1 MITKSRIFEVY
12 ESTDGR
18 RRYLYTQSLVPG
30 KKVYGEKL
38 FTENNVEY
46 RQWDVSKSKL
56 ASVILKGASNVGI
69 RQGDSVLYLGSST
82 GTTVSH
88 VSDMVGTNG
97 IIFAVDI
104 APRVMRELV
113 FLSQSRKNIVPVLVD
128 SSKTDV
134 LKGRV
139 SAVDIL
145 YQDVA
150 QKNQVEIFLKN
161 ASMFL
166 KDGGYGLLALKSRSI
181 DVTKQPKRIYKEV
194 LEQLEKHLKVID
206 YRELDPFQKDHAMFI
221 CKK

>member
-113 FLSQSRKNIVPVLVD
+113 FLSQSRKI
-128 SSKTDV
+128 
-134 LKGRV
+134 R
-139 SAVDIL
+139 
-145 YQDVA
+145 
-150 QKNQVEIFLKN
+150 FL
-161 ASMFL
+161 
-166 KDGGYGLLALKSRSI
+166 
-181 DVTKQPKRIYKEV
+181 
-194 LEQLEKHLKVID
+194 
-206 YRELDPFQKDHAMFI
+206 
-221 CKK
+221 

>member
-134 LKGRV
+134 LKERV
-139 SAVDIL
+139 SAIDVL

-166 KDGGYGLLALKSRSI
+166 KEGGYGLLALKSRSI

>member
-134 LKGRV
+134 LKERV
-139 SAVDIL
+139 SAIDVL

-166 KDGGYGLLALKSRSI
+166 KEGGYGLLALKSRSI

-206 YRELDPFQKDHAMFI
+206 YREFDPFQKDHAMFI